1 MIVCSGRLGWR
12 AWWRRAAAM
21 LVSPVSRKMVM
32 ARLLGHD
39 ARAVGGADLGA
50 VFVVGDVAERTQ
62 WSRSSISQWTRM
74 IAARSAGRAWIDL
87 VTWRET
93 ADGPQDVE
101 LIEVK

>member
-1 MIVCSGRLGWR
+1 
-12 AWWRRAAAM
+12 M
-21 LVSPVSRKMVM
+21 LVCPVSRKMAM
-32 ARLLGHD
+32 ARLRRLAMTRGT
-39 ARAVGGADLGA
+39 VGGADLGA

-62 WSRSSISQWTRM
+62 CSRSSISQWPRM